1 MIQTRSKL
9 SSFAGIAGL
18 LLVVVWSFAPLYAS
32 ALTPLSQSY
41 KAESDIPIGSI
52 VSLVDNTTDQIE
64 PSNSKNVGNM
74 LGIVIGADD
83 SLLSLSSGTGS
94 QVQVVTSGTV
104 SVLVSDMNG
113 PIKQGDH
120 ITASPLAGVGMRA
133 NSNIRVV
140 GIAQGDLTN
149 PQPHTYKD
157 KDGKEHTAKLGEVP
171 VLVNVA
177 YYFKQPDK
185 TIIPST
191 IQNIANALA
200 GKEVDTTPILI
211 SAAIFVVTI
220 AIVVSITYSMIR
232 SSIISVGRNP
242 LSQSAIYR
250 NLLQLSSLAVL
261 ILGLGFG
268 SIYLILTR
276 L

>member
-1 MIQTRSKL
+1 MIQTHHSLRR
-9 SSFAGIAGL
+9 
-18 LLVVVWSFAPLYAS
+18 S
-32 ALTPLSQSY
+32 ALFGSLLAVVGLILIPLTATALTSLSQSY
-41 KAESDIPIGSI
+41 KADKSIPLGSI
-52 VSLVDNTTDQIE
+52 VSLVDNTTDQVE
-64 PSNSKNVGNM
+64 ASSSKNADNM
-74 LGIVIGADD
+74 FGIVIGADD
-83 SLLSLSSGTGS
+83 SLLSLSSGTDD
-94 QVQVVTSGTV
+94 QIQVVTSGTV
-104 SVLVSDMNG
+104 PVLVSDING

-120 ITASPLAGVGMRA
+120 ITASPLAGIGMNA
-133 NSNIRVV
+133 TSNVRVV
-140 GIAQGDLTN
+140 GIAQGDLVDSR
-149 PQPHTYKD
+149 PHTYKD
-157 KDGKEHTAKLGEVP
+157 SSGQKHTVNLGEVP

-177 YYFKQPDK
+177 YFFKQPDK
-185 TIIPST
+185 TIIPSA

-200 GKEVDTTPILI
+200 GKKVDTLPILI
-211 SAAIFVVTI
+211 SAAIFIVTI

-250 NLLQLSSLAVL
+250 NLLQLSSLAIL

>member
-1 MIQTRSKL
+1 MIQTRLKPR
-9 SSFAGIAGL
+9 SFAALTALCLLFTSLCMPLIAG
-18 LLVVVWSFAPLYAS
+18 

-41 KAESDIPIGSI
+41 KADGDIPIGSI
-52 VSLVDNTTDQIE
+52 VSLLENRTDQVE
-64 PSNSKNVGNM
+64 SSNSKNVGNM

-83 SLLSLSSGTGS
+83 SLLSLSSGVDS

-104 SVLVSDMNG
+104 PVLVSDMNG
-113 PIKQGDH
+113 PIEQGDH
-120 ITASPLAGVGMRA
+120 ITASPLSGIGMRA
-133 NSNIRVV
+133 NSNVRVV
-140 GIAQGDLTN
+140 GIAQGGLTGGKD
-149 PQPHTYKD
+149 HTYTD
-157 KDGKEHTAKLGEVP
+157 KEGNKHTVKLGEVP

-177 YYFKQPDK
+177 YFFKQPDK

-211 SAAIFVVTI
+211 SAAIFIVTI

>member
-1 MIQTRSKL
+1 MLLGSLL
-9 SSFAGIAGL
+9 S
-18 LLVVVWSFAPLYAS
+18 PLAVC
-32 ALTPLSQSY
+32 AITPLSQSY
-41 KAESDIPIGSI
+41 KADTEIPIGSI
-52 VSLVDNTTDQIE
+52 VSLTDNTTDQVE
-64 PSNSKNVGNM
+64 PSSNKNVGNM

-83 SLLSLSSGTGS
+83 SLLSLSSGANS
-94 QVQVVTSGTV
+94 QVQVVTTGTV
-104 SVLVSDMNG
+104 PVLVSDMNG

-120 ITASPLAGVGMRA
+120 ITASPLAGVGVRA

-140 GIAQGDLTN
+140 GIAQGDLKD
-149 PQPHTYKD
+149 PEPHTYKD

-185 TIIPST
+185 TIIPSA

-200 GKEVDTTPILI
+200 GKAVDTTPILI
-211 SAAIFVVTI
+211 SGAIFLVTI

>member
-1 MIQTRSKL
+1 M
-9 SSFAGIAGL
+9 GL
-18 LLVVVWSFAPLYAS
+18 CLLFGSLIAPLAVQ

-41 KAESDIPIGSI
+41 KADTDIPIGSI
-52 VSLVDNTTDQIE
+52 VSLVDNTTDQVE
-64 PSNSKNVGNM
+64 PSNNSNIGNM

-83 SLLSLSSGTGS
+83 SLLSLSSGTNS
-94 QVQVVTSGTV
+94 QVQVVTTGTV
-104 SVLVSDMNG
+104 PVLVSDMNG

-120 ITASPLAGVGMRA
+120 ITASPLAGVGVRA

-140 GIAQGDLTN
+140 GIAQGDLKD
-149 PQPHTYKD
+149 PEPHTYTDSKGT
-157 KDGKEHTAKLGEVP
+157 KHTAKLGEVP

-185 TIIPST
+185 TIIPSA

-200 GKEVDTTPILI
+200 GKAVDTTPILI
-211 SAAIFVVTI
+211 SGAIFLVTI